1 MNASNHS
8 TALSLNLPKAAQV
21 VILIS
26 GRGSNMMALI
36 EAIERDGLPVSVAA
50 VISNRPDAAGLAW
63 AAARGIPVQTVDHR
77 QFPDRASFDQAL
89 GDAIDAAAQAS
100 STDAVVTEG
109 SPDAWGVGRATH
121 APALAATTAA
131 HDAPVASGAAHDATV
146 ARGAAPATRPWVLLA
161 GFMRVLTAG
170 FVERYRERLINI
182 HPALLP
188 AHPGL
193 HTHRQALDAGAML
206 HGATVHFVTPEVD
219 VGPIIAQA
227 VVPVL
232 AGDTEDALGARVLTM
247 EHRLFPMVLDWLACG
262 RLTLSDDGRVLLD
275 GEDHPQSRMLLHPLL
290 ASADS
295 GHG

>member
-1 MNASNHS
+1 MN
-8 TALSLNLPKAAQV
+8 PAAQSSLSPSASSAGAPSLAVQQPVRV

-26 GRGSNMMALI
+26 GRGSNMMALV
-36 EAIERDGLPVSVAA
+36 EAIARDGLPVEVAG
-50 VISNRPDAAGLAW
+50 VISNRADAAGLRW
-63 AAARGIPVQTVDHR
+63 AAERGIATRVVEHR
-77 QFPDRASFDQAL
+77 SFPSREAFDQAL
-89 GDAIDAAAQAS
+89 GEAIDGLAPQA
-100 STDAVVTEG
+100 D
-109 SPDAWGVGRATH
+109 
-121 APALAATTAA
+121 
-131 HDAPVASGAAHDATV
+131 
-146 ARGAAPATRPWVLLA
+146 TRWVFLA

-170 FVERYRERLINI
+170 FVQRYANRLINI

-232 AGDTEDALGARVLTM
+232 AGDTEDTLGARVLTM
-247 EHRLFPMVLDWLACG
+247 EHRLFPMVLDWVACG
-262 RLTLSDDGRVLLD
+262 RISLSDDGRVLLD
-275 GEDHPQSRMLLHPLL
+275 GKDHAQSRMLLHPLL

-295 GHG
+295 GNGAA